1 MHLAIPISATRVLPH
16 LLQNKRFEACHLV
29 LAVVGAPTA
38 AAVVVPTAVATT
50 ESTAVVAVAALLVA
64 ALLVTEAAEAAAV
77 LAVAGEVAG
86 VAAEALL
93 VRLLLVQ
100 ALCALARGALGG
112 GTGTALLSSQ
122 SGLAGSCALGV
133 AEALHRVVALLL
145 AALLLAVGALATCV
159 PGSAEGVRKTT
170 EATGARCGAVVL
182 SHAGS

>member
-1 MHLAIPISATRVLPH
+1 MHLDIPISATRVLPH

-38 AAVVVPTAVATT
+38 AAVVVVTAVATT

-77 LAVAGEVAG
+77 LAVAGEVAR

-100 ALCALARGALGG
+100 TLCALARGALGG
-112 GTGTALLSSQ
+112 GTGTSLLSSQ

-133 AEALHRVVALLL
+133 AEALHRVFALLL

-159 PGSAEGVRKTT
+159 SGSAEGVRKTT